1 MKVLL
6 KISLLPFL
14 VISCGEHSINS
25 EIYGSWQSVIDP
37 KFSSSVSDSL
47 IFQKPDSLKIYYIQN
62 AKVVESM
69 FGTFHLNKDKSKLI
83 TELDTSKFQFDVI
96 ELTNTSLQTRQ
107 IGKKAVLKYRR
118 VPN

>member
-14 VISCGEHSINS
+14 VISCGDHSINS

-47 IFQKPDSLKIYYIQN
+47 IFQKPDSLKSI
-62 AKVVESM
+62 
-69 FGTFHLNKDKSKLI
+69 TFKMQKLLNQCLERF
-83 TELDTSKFQFDVI
+83 T
-96 ELTNTSLQTRQ
+96 
-107 IGKKAVLKYRR
+107 
-118 VPN
+118 